1 LYRVAPVLA
10 CQARVTELVVVL
22 DTVRPV
28 GGAGI
33 APPLVS
39 GDVAVTAL
47 D

>member
-22 DTVRPV
+22 DTVSPV

-33 APPLVS
+33 PPLLVS
-39 GDVAVTAL
+39 GEVAITAF